1 MNEKN
6 DEIPVNQF
14 DFDAKQIFP
23 DAATMR
29 QRMPSKVPADLF
41 NMVYHR
47 CTLAA
52 DSNAFSECIEIRG
65 YNLRFVDAL
74 QKLLREKGYE
84 VKIKPGHD
92 MFTNELLYE
101 VTVSWA
107 PSIPVEDRKC

>member
-41 NMVYHR
+41 NKSAVASSR
-47 CTLAA
+47 PLW
-52 DSNAFSECIEIRG
+52 RG
-65 YNLRFVDAL
+65 
-74 QKLLREKGYE
+74 
-84 VKIKPGHD
+84 
-92 MFTNELLYE
+92 
-101 VTVSWA
+101 
-107 PSIPVEDRKC
+107 